1 MGGTCLPSGI
11 YLCKGWVTGDKSFI
25 DEVLPYMF
33 TLGVSIGVWMTT
45 REQHKQ
51 TNKTKR
57 THRQSVVRFSMGGE
71 TK

>member
-33 TLGVSIGVWMTT
+33 TLGVSIGVWTDHERT
-45 REQHKQ
+45 AQ
-51 TNKTKR
+51 TDK
-57 THRQSVVRFSMGGE
+57 
-71 TK
+71 